1 MAQRPASGP
10 GKLVSKNEYEID
22 LAGWDPAKPLLQLP
36 NKHRNMLEYK
46 NTVENF
52 IKAHNEYER
61 RLNKQLSDQDISEA
75 LVEFVDIVGAK
86 LTINIVHLETT
97 LYSTMI
103 RAAAQEDYRLPKPY
117 TPREFGKYADIMSR
131 RSLAPAMAYQGHRR
145 VLYDIENFMATE
157 RPSSPMDPI
166 LAVPVTENVDSV
178 W

>member
-1 MAQRPASGP
+1 M
-10 GKLVSKNEYEID
+10 
-22 LAGWDPAKPLLQLP
+22 
-36 NKHRNMLEYK
+36 
-46 NTVENF
+46 
-52 IKAHNEYER
+52 
-61 RLNKQLSDQDISEA
+61 
-75 LVEFVDIVGAK
+75 
-86 LTINIVHLETT
+86 HLETT

-166 LAVPVTENVDSV
+166 LAVSVTENVDSV